1 MLRCGL
7 YLLARVVTASVADGA
22 VGSHTLNTQSVTAS
36 HSFGLFVYLLV
47 LANYFFK
54 QDLGCFFKLLYFTC
68 LFSIRL

>member
-36 HSFGLFVYLLV
+36 HSFDFVYLLV

-54 QDLGCFFKLLYFTC
+54 QDLRCVFFIVIFHL
-68 LFSIRL
+68 SV

>member
-7 YLLARVVTASVADGA
+7 YLLARVVTASVDDGA

-54 QDLGCFFKLLYFTC
+54 QDLRCVFLIVIFHL
-68 LFSIRL
+68 SV